1 MSRSTAREHIFKI
14 VYEIP
19 FQSDDVTL
27 IMDRYIRDFVEEKLS
42 DEDFSFIQSETA
54 GILQNLNALDETIGS
69 ALTGWKVSRLSK
81 VDLAILRVSAY
92 ELCYD
97 PDMPV
102 QVSINE
108 AVELAKKYSQE
119 QAPTFINGILGTVAT
134 KHNKE

>member
-42 DEDFSFIQSETA
+42 DDDFSFIQSETA
-54 GILQNLNALDETIGS
+54 GILQNLNALDETIGN

-119 QAPTFINGILGTVAT
+119 QAPTFINGILGTVAA
-134 KHNKE
+134 KRNKE

>member
-19 FQSDDVTL
+19 FQSEDVTL
-27 IMDRYIRDFVEEKLS
+27 IMDRYIRDFVEETLKE
-42 DEDFSFIQSETA
+42 EDFAFIKRETT
-54 GILQNLNALDETIGS
+54 GILENLEQIDETIGS
-69 ALTGWKVSRLSK
+69 ALQGWKVNRLSK

-119 QAPTFINGILGTVAT
+119 QAPTFINGILGTVAA
-134 KHNKE
+134 KRNKE